1 MKSVSIL
8 PALKWMFASS
18 VVKIMLNSTVLIWHN
33 SLSISFPNQSKM
45 CYHSMI
51 DFVLLLMFLNRD
63 WWFGYLMFKK
73 CSEFSCPKIG
83 QKPATERN
91 DLEVTITFFLIL

>member
-33 SLSISFPNQSKM
+33 SLSISFCNQSKM

-51 DFVLLLMFLNRD
+51 DF
-63 WWFGYLMFKK
+63 
-73 CSEFSCPKIG
+73 C
-83 QKPATERN
+83 
-91 DLEVTITFFLIL
+91 VTAYVSKQRLVVWISYVQEMLRV